1 MDSEKRSFVA
11 RDRRRA
17 FMKVLIA
24 GSSGL
29 VGSAVTRSLAK
40 KGAAVTHLVR
50 TTPDPG
56 KQEVEWHPNK
66 GELDAADMEG
76 FDAVINLGGESV
88 AEGRWTE
95 EKKKRIRDSRIQ
107 GTQLLSK
114 TMAKLSAPPKVF
126 LCASATG
133 LYGDRGNEIVDES
146 SPAGKGFLAGVC
158 REWEEATQAATSAG
172 IRVVNLRFGPIFSS
186 EGGMLARL
194 LPPFR
199 LGVGGKIGSGDQYM
213 SWVAMDDVV
222 GVINFALEKDAV
234 RGPLNVVTPNAVT
247 NAEFTKALG
256 KILSRPT
263 FLMVPAFAARLAF
276 GEMADEMLLASLRAV
291 PKRLSEAGYT
301 FKYPELEGA
310 LAGLIGP
317 IRPIGPI

>member
-1 MDSEKRSFVA
+1 MSDIRSAEHSIRSV
-11 RDRRRA
+11 RQIGKVD

-24 GSSGL
+24 GASGL
-29 VGSAVTRSLAK
+29 VGTAVTSSLAK
-40 KGAAVTHLVR
+40 KRAAVTHLVR

-56 KQEVEWHPNK
+56 KQEIEWHPNK
-66 GELDAADMEG
+66 GQLDPAAIEG

-107 GTQLLSK
+107 GTRLLSE

-133 LYGDRGNEIVDES
+133 IYGDRGNEIVDES
-146 SPAGKGFLAGVC
+146 SPDGKGFLAEVC
-158 REWEEATQAATSAG
+158 REWEEATQAASGAG
-172 IRVVNLRFGPIFSS
+172 IRVVHLRFGPIFSA
-186 EGGMLARL
+186 EGGMLAKL

-199 LGVGGKIGSGDQYM
+199 MGVGGKIGSGEQYM

-222 GVINFALEKDAV
+222 GVINFALENDTL
-234 RGPLNVVTPNAVT
+234 RGPLNVVTPKPVT
-247 NAEFTKALG
+247 NAEFTSALG

-263 FLMVPAFAARLAF
+263 FLTVPAFAARLAF
-276 GEMADEMLLASLRAV
+276 GQMADEMLLASQRV
-291 PKRLSEAGYT
+291 MPKRLSEAGYR
-301 FKYPELEGA
+301 FQYPEVEEA
-310 LAGLIGP
+310 LRHVL
-317 IRPIGPI
+317 RE